1 MIKTMKTLFVVTGV
15 LSTLGSS
22 VLVASERDAEAI
34 DRKANAII
42 EDAQGKADKLV
53 EDAKKRAQA
62 LVEQAKTDAAAL
74 KRESKQNLAE
84 TTSES
89 KKLGM
94 EALEKANKQKNTF
107 VEDTKQ
113 KAENLKSD
121 LEDKYFYHKE
131 IINDSIE
138 TNKVMVND
146 TLIHGAIRYAFL
158 NSPDIHS
165 MNIKVDVSNGEVEL
179 FGKVDN
185 AAEAQSAIRI
195 ALSTKGVHGVKALF
209 LIQP

>member
-1 MIKTMKTLFVVTGV
+1 MIKVMKTLLFTTSV

-22 VLVASERDAEAI
+22 VLMASNEAI

-42 EDAQGKADKLV
+42 VEAQGKADKLV
-53 EDAKKRAQA
+53 EDAKIRARA
-62 LVEQAKTDAAAL
+62 LVEQAKVDAAAL

-84 TTSES
+84 TTNES

-94 EALEKANKQKNTF
+94 EALEKANQQKNTF

-121 LEDKYFYHKE
+121 LEDTYLYHKE

-138 TNKVMVND
+138 TNKIMVND
-146 TLIHGAIRYAFL
+146 TLIHSAIRYAFL
-158 NSPDIHS
+158 NSPEIHS
-165 MNIKVDVSNGEVEL
+165 MNIKIDVNNGEVEL
-179 FGKVDN
+179 FGKVNN
-185 AAEAQSAIRI
+185 AVEAQSAIRI
-195 ALSTKGVHGVKALF
+195 ALSTKGVHSVKTLF
-209 LIQP
+209 VIQP